1 MGIKEIKNKKLK
13 LKLKLKFEK
22 SAENYSRSGM
32 MDNGYIFKDERGYQ
46 MKFLFSI
53 FARRGFCY
61 PQHIC
66 RGLWPQF

>member
-1 MGIKEIKNKKLK
+1 MRIKAKRVTLNDKRIKKNLN
-13 LKLKLKFEK
+13 K
-22 SAENYSRSGM
+22 SAENNSRSGM
-32 MDNGYIFKDERGYQ
+32 MIMDIFFRDERGNQ